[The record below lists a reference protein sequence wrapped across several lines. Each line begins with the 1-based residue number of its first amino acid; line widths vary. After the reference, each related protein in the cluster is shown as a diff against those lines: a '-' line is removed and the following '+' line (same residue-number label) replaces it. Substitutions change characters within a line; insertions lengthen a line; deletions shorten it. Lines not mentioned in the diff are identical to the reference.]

1 MARFVNVPNLRGV
14 GIHEHEAY
22 CCPIPPSPRRRHRRS
37 SPPLPPNC
45 VGAHSLL
52 LCLNQRSQT
61 YNVWFKLCLCARQG
75 AGKGHGLRHEGT
87 CDFGSSKMPKC
98 LRNFIRTVTFT
109 QCNKCICDAP
119 ELGAGTLPN
128 QWGKRWLF
136 LQACVFP
143 MEVSYHL
150 YCDVFLVWEMI
161 KGGDDGTCWAWHVR
175 RALRYCLWRWL
186 HSNLQHCFEKGGCSW
201 YLFAWD
207 CLGGHGLQAC
217 LVTFLSDMFGSAHEI
232 F

>member
-52 LCLNQRSQT
+52 LCLNPRSQT

-98 LRNFIRTVTFT
+98 PKEFHP
-109 QCNKCICDAP
+109 D
-119 ELGAGTLPN
+119 
-128 QWGKRWLF
+128 
-136 LQACVFP
+136 
-143 MEVSYHL
+143 
-150 YCDVFLVWEMI
+150 
-161 KGGDDGTCWAWHVR
+161 GDLHAVQQVH
-175 RALRYCLWRWL
+175 LWRAWTWSRHTSEPVGPKVVIFASL
-186 HSNLQHCFEKGGCSW
+186 CVPDGSIISPLLRCFFW
-201 YLFAWD
+201 YERW
-207 CLGGHGLQAC
+207 
-217 LVTFLSDMFGSAHEI
+217 
-232 F
+232 

>member
-52 LCLNQRSQT
+52 LCLNPRSQT
-61 YNVWFKLCLCARQG
+61 YNVWFKLCLSA
-75 AGKGHGLRHEGT
+75 KGHGLRHEGT

-119 ELGAGTLPN
+119 ELGVGPKVVIFASLCVPDGSIISPLLRCFFFGMRDDKGRGQWYVLSMTCAAGPEVLLVKMVAFESSTL
-128 QWGKRWLF
+128 L
-136 LQACVFP
+136 
-143 MEVSYHL
+143 
-150 YCDVFLVWEMI
+150 
-161 KGGDDGTCWAWHVR
+161 
-175 RALRYCLWRWL
+175 
-186 HSNLQHCFEKGGCSW
+186 
-201 YLFAWD
+201 
-207 CLGGHGLQAC
+207 
-217 LVTFLSDMFGSAHEI
+217 
-232 F
+232 